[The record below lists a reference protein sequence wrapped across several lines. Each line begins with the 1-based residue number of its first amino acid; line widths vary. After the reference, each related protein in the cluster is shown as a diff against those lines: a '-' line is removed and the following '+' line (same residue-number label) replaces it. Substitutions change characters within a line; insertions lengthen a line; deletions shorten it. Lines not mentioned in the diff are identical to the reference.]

1 MNSIF
6 PTKYIYNQFPTVS
19 GYAYW
24 ILVILIVLIILFLVI
39 NVISG
44 IIEIG
49 KSGSRSVNLF
59 GTDRSNTLTGATA
72 DFIAANGIIAKIAF
86 LIVVLILF
94 VLVLRLGISLIGWIF
109 SPSPSPHLID
119 GMIDAKQTMIFGQD
133 PQSDNYTPI
142 LRSTNGLGFTWSTWI
157 FIDDYQYLN
166 TQYKHIFS
174 KGNSDLDPSG
184 LVYPNN
190 APGVYLTPNDNNL
203 LVIMNSFQDIN
214 EEIVIQDVPLN
225 KWMHIVVRCDGNIVD
240 VYINGTITQSVHLK
254 SVPKQ
259 NYGDVSVALNGGFS
273 GNLSNL
279 WYYNYTLGTAE
290 IQALFKWGPNT
301 NMAKKNKTA
310 YSNTYADYLSLR
322 WFFGGVGD
330 QFNPYNSGNLSR

>member
-19 GYAYW
+19 GYGYW
-24 ILVILIVLIILFLVI
+24 ILVILIVLILLFLVI

-44 IIEIG
+44 IIQIG
-49 KSGSRSVNLF
+49 QSGSRSVNLF
-59 GTDRSNTLTGATA
+59 GTDRSSTLSGATA
-72 DFIAANGIIAKIAF
+72 DFITANGIIAKIAF
-86 LIVVLILF
+86 LIVVFILF
-94 VLVLRLGISLIGWIF
+94 ILTLRLCIGLIAWIF

-119 GMIDAKQTMIFGQD
+119 GMIDAKQTQIFGQD
-133 PQSDNYTPI
+133 PQSDNYSPI

-157 FIDDYQYLN
+157 FIDDYQYLRS
-166 TQYKHIFS
+166 QYKHIFS

-203 LVIMNSFQDIN
+203 LVIMNSFQEIN
-214 EEIVIQDVPLN
+214 EEIIIEDIPLN

-310 YSNTYADYLSLR
+310 NTYADYLSLR